1 MKQQGY
7 TKCKKD
13 MFFGFCLTNKGEAVW
28 TICWKVVAKGG
39 NTSKWIFFNFLVT
52 SKKAANASP
61 PEKMYGVR
69 MLNPCIATSFLTKM
83 KI

>member
-1 MKQQGY
+1 
-7 TKCKKD
+7 

-39 NTSKWIFFNFLVT
+39 NTSKWIFLLFGDL
-52 SKKAANASP
+52 KKAANASP
-61 PEKMYGVR
+61 PEKIYGVR
-69 MLNPCIATSFLTKM
+69 MLNLCIATSFLTKM